1 MLVVA
6 SSCCFCCC
14 CSWMALQMRNK
25 KCNCCQ
31 QWRQWAG
38 EVAVAVAAFLTAPH
52 SGNSSQVPAAVW
64 LLLPMNECTCCL
76 CLGGLSAL
84 PQLPLLALLPPEP
97 QPRTDD
103 EPGNPTNDASNT
115 APASTPTPAPGGMQ
129 HILRSAAV
137 AAASAAIVFTSAA
150 ALCCCV
156 SPGGVDVI
164 VVVFEAATA
173 AASAPASLAA
183 PGYGAFG
190 IYKCVGNEF
199 AALPQT
205 TFPVC
210 LYIMIPSLH
219 NHSIPLDP
227 LRCNSNSLSTAF
239 SHFSWCGRKTR

>member
-1 MLVVA
+1 M
-6 SSCCFCCC
+6 
-14 CSWMALQMRNK
+14 
-25 KCNCCQ
+25 
-31 QWRQWAG
+31 
-38 EVAVAVAAFLTAPH
+38 AVAVAAFLRAALH
-52 SGNSSQVPAAVW
+52 SGYSSQVPAAVW

-84 PQLPLLALLPPEP
+84 PQ
-97 QPRTDD
+97 PRTDD
-103 EPGNPTNDASNT
+103 ELGNPTNDASNRAT
-115 APASTPTPAPGGMQ
+115 ASTPTPAPEGMQ
-129 HILRSAAV
+129 HILRSAAAV
-137 AAASAAIVFTSAA
+137 AAASAAIVFTSAAA

-164 VVVFEAATA
+164 VVVFEAAA
-173 AASAPASLAA
+173 APASLAA

-199 AALPQT
+199 AALPHT

-210 LYIMIPSLH
+210 LYIMIPSLQC
-219 NHSIPLDP
+219 HSMPLDP

>member
-1 MLVVA
+1 MN
-6 SSCCFCCC
+6 
-14 CSWMALQMRNK
+14 AL
-25 KCNCCQ
+25 
-31 QWRQWAG
+31 
-38 EVAVAVAAFLTAPH
+38 AAF
-52 SGNSSQVPAAVW
+52 VW
-64 LLLPMNECTCCL
+64 EDCLLCLSPRCWPVLLL
-76 CLGGLSAL
+76 
-84 PQLPLLALLPPEP
+84 PEP
-97 QPRTDD
+97 QPRADD

-115 APASTPTPAPGGMQ
+115 APASSPTPAPGGMQ

-164 VVVFEAATA
+164 VVVFEEA
-173 AASAPASLAA
+173 AAAAAAAPASLAA

-210 LYIMIPSLH
+210 LYIMIPSLPF
-219 NHSIPLDP
+219 HSIPLDP

-239 SHFSWCGRKTR
+239 SHFSGVGEKLVNLPADAPRKGIALIFVLLFLMIY

>member
-1 MLVVA
+1 
-6 SSCCFCCC
+6 
-14 CSWMALQMRNK
+14 
-25 KCNCCQ
+25 
-31 QWRQWAG
+31 
-38 EVAVAVAAFLTAPH
+38 
-52 SGNSSQVPAAVW
+52 
-64 LLLPMNECTCCL
+64 MNECTCCL

-164 VVVFEAATA
+164 VVVFEAAAA

>member
-1 MLVVA
+1 
-6 SSCCFCCC
+6 
-14 CSWMALQMRNK
+14 
-25 KCNCCQ
+25 
-31 QWRQWAG
+31 
-38 EVAVAVAAFLTAPH
+38 
-52 SGNSSQVPAAVW
+52 
-64 LLLPMNECTCCL
+64 MNECTCCL

-84 PQLPLLALLPPEP
+84 PQLPLPPEP

-103 EPGNPTNDASNT
+103 ELGNPTNDASNRAT
-115 APASTPTPAPGGMQ
+115 ASTPTPAPGGMQ

-150 ALCCCV
+150 AALCCCV

-164 VVVFEAATA
+164 VVVFEPA
-173 AASAPASLAA
+173 AAAAPASLAA

-199 AALPQT
+199 AALPHT

-210 LYIMIPSLH
+210 LYIMIPSLQCH
-219 NHSIPLDP
+219 FMPLDP